1 MPEWSRIPL
10 MKTKRGTAMKEK
22 LVALVQAI
30 DPTTPMPTFQP
41 LR

>member
-10 MKTKRGTAMKEK
+10 MKTKSGTATKEK
-22 LVALVQAI
+22 LVAFVHAI
-30 DPTTPMPTFQP
+30 EPTTPSPMLQP